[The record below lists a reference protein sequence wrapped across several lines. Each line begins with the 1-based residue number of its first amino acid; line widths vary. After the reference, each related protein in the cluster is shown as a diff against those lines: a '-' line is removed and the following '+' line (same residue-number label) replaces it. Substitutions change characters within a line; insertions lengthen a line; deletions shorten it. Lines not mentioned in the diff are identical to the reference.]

1 MIFFQEMD
9 KDGDVKIRQMSLK
22 DLLSST
28 SLPLKEVNLFS
39 FVTNYESVHETA
51 AIVPKPKVRC
61 YLLLLGPI
69 ELICL
74 SDKVKIFKGR
84 KEDAA
89 TVQLFIDELQRSL
102 ETYSENGPS
111 NFEFIVLEVAL
122 DFLVTR
128 FNHRLDLVQPILDRL
143 TGNNSPQESTVA
155 RLSALKNG
163 IESFKSTLEGLI
175 QPIKELLHNDRNMAD
190 LFLGPN
196 RRNEKDHEEVEF
208 LLEAAS
214 LEINEIIKYF

>member
-1 MIFFQEMD
+1 M
-9 KDGDVKIRQMSLK
+9 
-22 DLLSST
+22 
-28 SLPLKEVNLFS
+28 
-39 FVTNYESVHETA
+39 
-51 AIVPKPKVRC
+51 
-61 YLLLLGPI
+61 
-69 ELICL
+69 ICL
-74 SDKVKIFKGR
+74 SDKVKIFNPSK

-89 TVQLFIDELQRSL
+89 TVQSFIDELQRSL
-102 ETYSENGPS
+102 ESMENS
-111 NFEFIVLEVAL
+111 NFEFLVLEVAL

-143 TGNNSPQESTVA
+143 TGNNSPEESTVA

-163 IESFKSTLEGLI
+163 IESFKSILEGLM

-214 LEINEIIKYF
+214 LEINEIIK

>member
-1 MIFFQEMD
+1 ME
-9 KDGDVKIRQMSLK
+9 
-22 DLLSST
+22 T
-28 SLPLKEVNLFS
+28 SK
-39 FVTNYESVHETA
+39 
-51 AIVPKPKVRC
+51 
-61 YLLLLGPI
+61 
-69 ELICL
+69 
-74 SDKVKIFKGR
+74 
-84 KEDAA
+84 
-89 TVQLFIDELQRSL
+89 RSL
-102 ETYSENGPS
+102 ESMENS
-111 NFEFIVLEVAL
+111 NFEFLVLEVAL

-143 TGNNSPQESTVA
+143 TGNNSPEESTVA

-163 IESFKSTLEGLI
+163 IESFKSILEGLM

-214 LEINEIIKYF
+214 LEINEIIK

>member
-1 MIFFQEMD
+1 MD
-9 KDGDVKIRQMSLK
+9 KDGDVKIHQMSLK
-22 DLLSST
+22 DVLSST
-28 SLPLKEVNLFS
+28 SLSLKEVNLFS

-51 AIVPKPKVRC
+51 AIIPKPKARC

-84 KEDAA
+84 NEDAA
-89 TVQLFIDELQRSL
+89 TVQLFIDELQSSL

-111 NFEFIVLEVAL
+111 NFEFLVLEVAL

-175 QPIKELLHNDRNMAD
+175 QPIKELLQNDRNMAD

-214 LEINEIIKYF
+214 LEINKIIKYF

>member
-1 MIFFQEMD
+1 MD
-9 KDGDVKIRQMSLK
+9 KDGDVKIHQMSLK
-22 DLLSST
+22 DVLSST
-28 SLPLKEVNLFS
+28 SLSLKEVNLFS

-51 AIVPKPKVRC
+51 AIIPKPKARC

-74 SDKVKIFKGR
+74 SDQVKIFKGR
-84 KEDAA
+84 NEDAA
-89 TVQLFIDELQRSL
+89 TVQLFIDELQSSL
-102 ETYSENGPS
+102 KTYSENGPS
-111 NFEFIVLEVAL
+111 NFEFLVLEVF

-155 RLSALKNG
+155 RFSALKNG

-175 QPIKELLHNDRNMAD
+175 QPIKELLQNDRNMAD

-214 LEINEIIKYF
+214 LEINKIIKYF